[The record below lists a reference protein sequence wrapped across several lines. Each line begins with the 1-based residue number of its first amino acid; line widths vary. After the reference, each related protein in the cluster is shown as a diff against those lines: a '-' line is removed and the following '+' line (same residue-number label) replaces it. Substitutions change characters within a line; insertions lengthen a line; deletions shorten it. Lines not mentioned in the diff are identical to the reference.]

1 MSESSDY
8 TDSNWQAD
16 YSYPAARATY
26 TQDAHRSYAE
36 AERKG
41 TKDWDLLPESITTA
55 AEHALLLVVDMT
67 GSMSQWPITVRAKA
81 LYLDHELRTEYLS
94 GDTDVAFCAFGDA
107 MHNERYPLQVR
118 EFARGKAE
126 HEVKLGELVHTN
138 GGGGGGHETSEL
150 AALYI
155 ARNVHVPNQRRKPIV
170 IFNTDEAPY
179 DEVTV
184 ARARDI
190 ARVKIDKKMTTKEV
204 FEELTRK
211 FSVYLI
217 QKPYGGSDQTWITK
231 TWEELI
237 GADRIALLP
246 DEHRIVDVIFGILG
260 HYTGKIDA
268 FKRELESR
276 QTPEQV
282 RIVLAALKPIFDN
295 AVSDGRSITHGLD
308 DEGDDVGSL

>member
-1 MSESSDY
+1 MPDY
-8 TDSNWQAD
+8 D
-16 YSYPAARATY
+16 PPRARATY
-26 TQDAHRSYAE
+26 THDANRSYAE
-36 AERKG
+36 AEQKG

-55 AEHALLLVVDMT
+55 AENALLLVNDMT
-67 GSMSQWPITVRAKA
+67 GSMSSWPITVRTKA
-81 LYLDHELRTEYLS
+81 LYLDHELRTMYLS
-94 GDTDVAFCAFGDA
+94 EDTDVAFCAFGDA

-118 EFARGKAE
+118 EFTRGKAG
-126 HEVKLGELVHTN
+126 HEVRLGELVHTK

-155 ARNVHVPNQRRKPIV
+155 ARNVHVPNQSRKPIV

-204 FEELTRK
+204 FAELTRK

-217 QKPYGGSDQTWITK
+217 QKPYDSSSDQAWITK
-231 TWEELI
+231 TWEDLI
-237 GADRIALLP
+237 GADHIALLP
-246 DEHRIVDVIFGILG
+246 DENRIVDVIFGILG
-260 HYTGKIDA
+260 HYSGKIEA

-282 RIVLAALKPIFDN
+282 RVVMAALKPIFAN

-308 DEGDDVGSL
+308 DEGNDVGSLI